1 MLEQDA
7 ITTAISAA
15 QPSMAGCS
23 RLAARIAPHV
33 TRDGFTPTVIDGVSL
48 MASYRCRPRTPLVY
62 EPSLIFVAQGEK
74 TGYLEDRTI
83 HYGAGQYLV
92 QAMPV
97 PFECKTGA
105 DANRPLLGATVSIEP
120 DVLAELVHAMSASA
134 REPEFEKVAG
144 DSLPMAAVPMDA
156 AMLDAVERLLA
167 CLDDPASAAVLGAAR
182 RREVLFEALRGPQG
196 HLLRRLLHDQGAYAR
211 IARAI
216 ERLHEDFASPLA
228 VDQLAA
234 EAHMSTST
242 FHVHFKRVTRL
253 SPLQY
258 QKRIRLLRARH
269 LLAGHAENVGGA
281 ALAVGYQ
288 SASQFSREYKRYFGV
303 APAHDSEIGNL
314 DEVS

>member
-1 MLEQDA
+1 MPDQETMTTGIISEQ
-7 ITTAISAA
+7 SAA
-15 QPSMAGCS
+15 AGCA
-23 RLAARIAPHV
+23 RLGARIAPHAM
-33 TRDGFTPTVIDGVSL
+33 RDGFVSTAVEGVSL
-48 MASYRCRPRTPLVY
+48 MASHCCRPRTPLMY
-62 EPSLIFVAQGEK
+62 APSLIFVAQGEK
-74 TGYLEDRTI
+74 TGYLDDRVI

-97 PFECKTGA
+97 PFECKTDA
-105 DANRPLLGATVSIEP
+105 DATRPLLGLTMSIEP
-120 DVLAELVHAMSASA
+120 EVLAELVNSMSMSPAWS
-134 REPEFEKVAG
+134 EVDDPGG
-144 DSLPMAAVPMDA
+144 DSLPMAAVPMDM
-156 AMLDAVERLLA
+156 AMLDAVERLLT
-167 CLDDPASAAVLGAAR
+167 CLDDPASASVLGAAR

-216 ERLHEDFASPLA
+216 ERLHEDFTAPLA
-228 VDQLAA
+228 VERLAA

-258 QKRIRLLRARH
+258 QKRIRLLRARR

-303 APAHDSEIGNL
+303 APAHDADIGHL
-314 DEVS
+314 DAVS

>member
-1 MLEQDA
+1 MLEQHVR
-7 ITTAISAA
+7 TTEIVAE
-15 QPSMAGCS
+15 QPRVTGCA

-33 TRDGFTPTVIDGVSL
+33 TRDGFIPTAVDGVSL
-48 MASYRCRPRTPLVY
+48 MASHRCRPRTPLVY
-62 EPSLIFVAQGEK
+62 APSLIFVAQGEK
-74 TGYLEDRTI
+74 TGYLDDRII

-105 DANRPLLGATVSIEP
+105 ATTRPLLGVTVNIEP
-120 DVLAELVHAMSASA
+120 DVLAELVHAMSASPGPSEA
-134 REPEFEKVAG
+134 EDADV
-144 DSLPMAAVPMDA
+144 DSLPMAAVAMDTP
-156 AMLDAVERLLA
+156 MLDAVERLLA

-216 ERLHEDFASPLA
+216 DRLHEDFSSPLA

-314 DEVS
+314 DAVS